1 MTETASHLLE
11 LVDLTRQFVRRG
23 TPFDAVSHVD
33 LTIDAGEFVAIVGRS
48 GNGKSTLI
56 NMVAGLVRPSSG
68 TVHVDGRE
76 VTELSDKELSL
87 LRNRTIGFVTQSQTL
102 LGNLTVLDNVILPAT
117 MFPDALP
124 FMEAENKDDA
134 AVQKQNNMAETEP
147 CIESEADNGSASDEN
162 STESSTEPD
171 PFMPDVIA
179 PITGTDQSLYSALGQ
194 PDVLTERAKHL
205 LTQLCAAD
213 LADSYPRELSGGEMR
228 RVSIARALM
237 NQPKLLIAD
246 EPTGDLDQ
254 ESTDIVMQL
263 LRSQAD
269 NGTAILMVTH
279 DPDALEYADKVY
291 RMDAGVLSMAAV

>member
-68 TVHVDGRE
+68 TVRVDGRE
-76 VTELSDKELSL
+76 VTELSDKGLSL

-179 PITGTDQSLYSALGQ
+179 PIAGTDQSLYSALGQ

-205 LTQLCAAD
+205 LTQLGAAD